1 MRLSSEMLD
10 FAYSLCYPTAEK
22 PELPDHSTR
31 YTLFRERVSN
41 NIYVFTSEVYAQVTA
56 GAIVT
61 QEGIIL
67 VDSLPFPTESK
78 EMAAFLKRASR
89 PGVRYVVLT
98 HYHAD
103 HTYGIYLFPDADIVA
118 HAKCRELLRQYGEP
132 ALKAAQVEEPELGE
146 VVLRQPNIT
155 FDEGELSLQLG
166 GRVIRLIHTPGHTAD
181 SVMVY
186 VEDDRVLF
194 AADTVMPVP
203 AVIDGDTDVL
213 RASLKKVVDLPI
225 ENLVQGH
232 GEVILRGEVEGI
244 VDASLKYLDAIE
256 KKVAKAIKNGK
267 GKEWLQKIDIESCGL
282 SRIPLNGLVQQ
293 IHTAN
298 LMALYDRRT

>member
-1 MRLSSEMLD
+1 MI
-10 FAYSLCYPTAEK
+10 P
-22 PELPDHSTR
+22 TR

-61 QEGIIL
+61 QEGTIL

-103 HTYGIYLFPDADIVA
+103 HSYGSYLFPDADVVA
-118 HAKCRELLRQYGEP
+118 HSKCRELLKQYGEP
-132 ALKAAQVEEPELGE
+132 ALKAAQVEEPELEE
-146 VVLRQPNIT
+146 VVLRPPNIT

-166 GRVIRLIHTPGHTAD
+166 GRVIRLIHSPGHTAD

-203 AVIDGDTDVL
+203 AVIDGDTDTL
-213 RASLKKVVDLPI
+213 RASLNKVVDLPI

-256 KKVAKAIKNGK
+256 KKVARAIKNGK